1 VASAT
6 PPPPPLADLPATFT
20 GKLPCANCAAIHYQL
35 NLRADSSYSLRKTFE
50 DAGDRIEDETGS
62 WAYSSDRVVIVLKSS
77 RDVWSWFAVPAPGV
91 LRAVDDRGDS
101 IGRREPADLHRS
113 DSFVA
118 IDAPGPSSTSAGA
131 AARSINLPLPGVEWK
146 LTELENKPVRPATK
160 GRREILL
167 AFDGDSSTY
176 SGQSGCNHLEGYFET
191 GWRTL
196 IIKPRK
202 PMRVCRIDDG
212 TERSLSRTIKATRTF
227 RITGTTLDLFD
238 EQGGRVARLEGRV
251 K

>member
-1 VASAT
+1 M
-6 PPPPPLADLPATFT
+6 
-20 GKLPCANCAAIHYQL
+20 
-35 NLRADSSYSLRKTFE
+35 
-50 DAGDRIEDETGS
+50 
-62 WAYSSDRVVIVLKSS
+62 
-77 RDVWSWFAVPAPGV
+77 PAPGV

-101 IGRREPADLHRS
+101 IGRREPADLHRA
-113 DSFVA
+113 DSFLA
-118 IDAPGPSSTSAGA
+118 IDVPVPSSMNAGA
-131 AARSINLPLPGVEWK
+131 ASRSVNLPLSGGEWK

-176 SGQSGCNHLEGYFET
+176 SGQSGCNRLEGDFET

-196 IIKPRK
+196 TIKPRK

-212 TERSLSRTIKATRTF
+212 TERALSRAIKATRAF

-238 EQGGRVARLEGRV
+238 AQGGRVARFTGRV
-251 K
+251 PATGAGR